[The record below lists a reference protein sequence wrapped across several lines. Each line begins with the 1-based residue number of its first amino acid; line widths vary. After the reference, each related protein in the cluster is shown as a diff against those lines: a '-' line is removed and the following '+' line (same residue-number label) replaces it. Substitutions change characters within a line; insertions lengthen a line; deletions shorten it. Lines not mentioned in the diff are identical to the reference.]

1 MKKIEFLKKCQNHWT
16 LLCRLWVSHEEGVSA
31 LRGLKLCMAQPVPV
45 GTVHAARLW
54 VSHEEGVSAL
64 GELELCRHNPYL

>member
-1 MKKIEFLKKCQNHWT
+1 MSKSLDPTVQ
-16 LLCRLWVSHEEGVSA
+16 
-31 LRGLKLCMAQPVPV
+31 AQPVPV

-64 GELELCRHNPYL
+64 GELELSRHNRIFSICCTVCVFSRIV